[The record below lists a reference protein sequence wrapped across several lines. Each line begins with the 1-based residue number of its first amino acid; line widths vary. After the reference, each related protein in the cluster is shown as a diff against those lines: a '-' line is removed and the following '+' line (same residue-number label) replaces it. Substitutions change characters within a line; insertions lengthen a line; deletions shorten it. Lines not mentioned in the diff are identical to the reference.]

1 MSQQLDDLVICRLIE
16 VSIPQTDCLKGLG
29 RFNADHGIGD
39 APQPRATFNGADR
52 GGHDHGGRAQLTH
65 RGNRCLHR
73 RSRGHPVV
81 DENDR
86 AVLNR
91 RQCSISSIQHL
102 APFELETLSDR
113 HLLDGRAWNAELVDE
128 ILAEHADP
136 AACDGPHGE
145 LGMAWNA
152 QLPDDE
158 HIQWDAERA
167 RHLEPD
173 GDPAARQRQHDHIV
187 PVCVSGQPLR

>member
-1 MSQQLDDLVICRLIE
+1 MTRVILLPGE
-16 VSIPQTDCLKGLG
+16 ASAP
-29 RFNADHGIGD
+29 ADGCWFTTG
-39 APQPRATFNGADR
+39 
-52 GGHDHGGRAQLTH
+52 
-65 RGNRCLHR
+65 
-73 RSRGHPVV
+73 
-81 DENDR
+81 E
-86 AVLNR
+86 
-91 RQCSISSIQHL
+91 
-102 APFELETLSDR
+102 
-113 HLLDGRAWNAELVDE
+113 LLDRMPEFVDE

-173 GDPAARQRQHDHIV
+173 GDPAARQRQHDYV
-187 PVCVSGQPLR
+187 VTVCVSGQPLR